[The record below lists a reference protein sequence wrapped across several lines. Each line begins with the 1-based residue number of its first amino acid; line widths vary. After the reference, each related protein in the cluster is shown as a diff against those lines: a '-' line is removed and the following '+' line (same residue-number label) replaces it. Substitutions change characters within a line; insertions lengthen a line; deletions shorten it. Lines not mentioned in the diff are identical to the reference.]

1 MIGLPVG
8 ASQDRQVHVAAHSE
22 EEPRGV
28 ARLPDESLNERNEAL
43 RTFTMPQYVVTMR
56 GDGLSAD
63 RLLEAVERVLC
74 GPEHDLVV
82 RLELPEGHAG
92 RGWLERHLGSNP
104 RVRVAPS
111 RSALEEFPASAFHVT
126 LPAGRWLHGDVVRR
140 LRAELGMAVVG
151 RSEFLDGSRASIVRA
166 WALHRGLRTPWEA
179 ADFGDVVAIPPRK
192 LRAAPVPAGSTV
204 WALRLYW
211 DLLRPGLRR
220 VDGPG
225 AAWRFVRWF
234 GGSVLRWVCRRFRIA
249 TTLLRRR
256 AGRLSLSANL
266 VETPGTL
273 GIGEGGDNTEDF
285 GAFAVEVRSRLRSRI
300 GGGNVDVLHD
310 LAEKLVGLAPT
321 HPHRAVARDLL
332 DALSDG
338 EFEQALSI
346 VTTAQKTPDLRADK
360 IVSRKY
366 GYVWLCITK
375 VASRSIAALLREIDP
390 DAEVMGDKSISD
402 VYAMHPEA
410 RGYYSFAFV
419 RNPYRRAFS
428 FYADKYLRS
437 MDTNARY
444 FIDPYHGTSLAF
456 SFDDLCRWLATPYG
470 SDAFADR
477 HWLSQSR
484 QVVLDDGRLP
494 DFVGRYENLDAD
506 FRAVCNRLGMP
517 ARELPRLGTMAGR
530 NPTEEELRSVARLP
544 DESLNERNKALL
556 RERYAEDFA
565 LMSRL
570 REGCG

>member
-1 MIGLPVG
+1 MLWEE
-8 ASQDRQVHVAAHSE
+8 DRAEKERSLKLQRAKLAHLIAH
-22 EEPRGV
+22 PGYRTGT
-28 ARLPDESLNERNEAL
+28 AG
-43 RTFTMPQYVVTMR
+43 RTFTVPQYVVTMR

-74 GPEHDLVV
+74 GPMHDLVV

-92 RGWLERHLGSNP
+92 RAWLERHLGPDP
-104 RVRVAPS
+104 RVRVGPS
-111 RSALEEFPASAFHVT
+111 RSALEEFPASPFHVT
-126 LPAGRWLHGDVVRR
+126 LPAGKRLHADVVRR
-140 LRAELGMAVVG
+140 LRAGLGTAVVG
-151 RSEFLDGSRASIVRA
+151 QSEFPDGSRVSIVRA
-166 WALHRGLRTPWEA
+166 WVLHRALRTQWEA

-192 LRAAPVPAGSTV
+192 LRAVPMPAGSTV
-204 WALRLYW
+204 RALRSSW
-211 DLLRPGLRR
+211 DLLRTELRR
-220 VDGPG
+220 VDSPG
-225 AAWRFVRWF
+225 AVWRFVRWF
-234 GGSVLRWVCRRFRIA
+234 AGAVLRRVCWRFRIA
-249 TTLLRRR
+249 TMLHRRR
-256 AGRLSLSANL
+256 AGRLLSIL
-266 VETPGTL
+266 LREEPPR
-273 GIGEGGDNTEDF
+273 GGNAEDF
-285 GAFAVEVRSRLRSRI
+285 GAFAAEVHSRLRLRNGGN
-300 GGGNVDVLHD
+300 GGGSVDVLHD

-321 HPHRAVARDLL
+321 HLHRSVARDLL
-332 DALSDG
+332 DVLSDG

-346 VTTAQKTPDLRADK
+346 ATTAKRTPDLGAEK

-366 GYVWLCITK
+366 GYVWLCIPK
-375 VASRSIAALLREIDP
+375 VASRSIRTLLREIDP
-390 DAEVMGDKSISD
+390 DARVMHGKSISD

-428 FYADKYLRS
+428 FYADKYLQPR
-437 MDTNARY
+437 DDKRRD
-444 FIDPYHGTSLAF
+444 FIDPYHGASPTF
-456 SFDDLCRWLATPYG
+456 SFDDLCRWLTAPYG

-506 FRAVCNRLGMP
+506 FRTVCNRLGMP
-517 ARELPRLGTMAGR
+517 ARELPRLNTMAGWE
-530 NPTEEELRSVARLP
+530 PTEEELRSVARLP
-544 DESLNERNKALL
+544 DESLHERNKALL